1 MLINKNKIGIMQ
13 GRLLPQEI
21 PGLKTFPK
29 KEWYKEFKILS
40 EIKVKNIELIID
52 RNEINF
58 NPVNSDKGRK
68 KIKYLKKKYN
78 VYTKSA
84 VLDFVIH
91 KPFFKLKEK
100 HQNIEKKILKKTIFN
115 LSKIKV
121 HKIIVPLIENSKIQ
135 KKEIPII
142 KSFFLNLSSYLKKKK
157 LTILFEMNNHPKFIK
172 SFISN
177 FPISNFGINY
187 DTGNR
192 YAQGYKIK
200 DELIYSE
207 YIKGIHIKDKDKKNQ
222 NVRLGLGCVN
232 FRSFFS
238 CLKKINYQ
246 GNFVLETAWP
256 KNQKPIPEIK
266 KNLSFLKKFK

>member
-1 MLINKNKIGIMQ
+1 MINKDKIGVMQ

-21 PGLKTFPK
+21 PGHKTFPK

-40 EIKVKNIELIID
+40 DIKVKNIELIID
-52 RNEINF
+52 RNKINS
-58 NPVNSDKGRK
+58 NPVNSEKGRK
-68 KIKYLKKKYN
+68 KIKYLKKRYN
-78 VYTKSA
+78 ICTESA

-91 KPFFKLKEK
+91 KPFFKLKK
-100 HQNIEKKILKKTIFN
+100 NQNIEKKILKKTIFN

-121 HKIIVPLIENSKIQ
+121 RKIIIPLLENSKIQ

-142 KSFFLNLSSYLKKKK
+142 KSFFLNLLSYLKKKK
-157 LTILFEMNNHPKFIK
+157 IIILFEMNNNPKFIK
-172 SFISN
+172 NFISN

-192 YAQGYKIK
+192 YAQGYKIN
-200 DELIYSE
+200 DELIYFE

-232 FRSFFS
+232 FRNFFS

-246 GNFVLETAWP
+246 GTFILETAWP
-256 KNQKPIPEIK
+256 KNLKPICEMK
-266 KNLSFLKKFK
+266 KNLYFLKKFK